1 LKRWPII
8 ALLGVAM
15 LVFLSPGIVGRLAEK
30 NLDENLAWLEE
41 ENDTIVITSE
51 QFDRGWFTSEG
62 RHRITIRDDSL
73 FQVLAPD
80 GSSGDKERP
89 SLIIDTRLDHGLVP
103 ITSMAREEGSLK
115 PGLASSVSTLHID
128 SGNGELTDLPGKV
141 YSTIGLAGNTTIRF
155 LMEEG
160 SQTDANALMTW
171 SGADITLTTDPTSRA
186 LTAKGR
192 IEPTSIE
199 SYGITTNIGTV
210 SFDVEQDRSQY
221 SFGIGTAHVDVD
233 SFTVTSPAQPKAGF
247 GKVSVDVS
255 NELDDGR
262 VNGVASIEFGHVIMP
277 ALGDM
282 NLYIDVAAKGLDAN
296 SMEVFVSE
304 LRAAQAQQPN
314 APMEVLLP
322 QVEDDLEAL
331 LAQGV
336 EIDITRLDV
345 SLPQGDLST
354 TININIPESGT
365 GSTFSWPGII
375 LATTASVDLRIS
387 TSLYELAESMNPDAN
402 MLLAMG
408 ILKRA
413 GDNYEMEVRY
423 ASGLL
428 TINGAPMTIPLGLT
442 Q

>member
-1 LKRWPII
+1 
-8 ALLGVAM
+8 
-15 LVFLSPGIVGRLAEK
+15 
-30 NLDENLAWLEE
+30 
-41 ENDTIVITSE
+41 
-51 QFDRGWFTSEG
+51 
-62 RHRITIRDDSL
+62 
-73 FQVLAPD
+73 
-80 GSSGDKERP
+80 
-89 SLIIDTRLDHGLVP
+89 
-103 ITSMAREEGSLK
+103 
-115 PGLASSVSTLHID
+115 
-128 SGNGELTDLPGKV
+128 
-141 YSTIGLAGNTTIRF
+141 
-155 LMEEG
+155 MEEG

-171 SGADITLTTDPTSRA
+171 SGADITLTTDPTNRA

-199 SYGITTNIGTV
+199 SYGITTDIGTV

-247 GKVSVDVS
+247 GKVSFDVS
-255 NELDDGR
+255 SELDDDR

-365 GSTFSWPGII
+365 RSAFSWPGII

-413 GDNYEMEVRY
+413 GENYEMEVRY

-428 TINGAPMTIPLGLT
+428 TINGAPMTIPLGLP

>member
-1 LKRWPII
+1 MKRWPVI

-30 NLDENLAWLEE
+30 NLDDNLAWLEE
-41 ENDTIVITSE
+41 ENDTLVITSE

-80 GSSGDKERP
+80 GNPGDKERP

-141 YSTIGLAGNTTIRF
+141 YSTIGLAGNTTLRF

-171 SGADITLTTDPTSRA
+171 AGADITLTTDPTSRA

-199 SYGITTNIGTV
+199 SYGITTDIGTV

-221 SFGIGTAHVDVD
+221 SFGIGTARLDVD

-247 GKVSVDVS
+247 GKVSIDVTS
-255 NELDDGR
+255 ELDDDR

-314 APMEVLLP
+314 APMEALLP

-365 GSTFSWPGII
+365 GSAFSWPGII
-375 LATTASVDLRIS
+375 LATTASVDLKIS

-402 MLLAMG
+402 TLLAMG

-413 GDNYEMEVRY
+413 GENYEMEVRY

-428 TINGAPMTIPLGLT
+428 TINGAPMTIPLGLP

>member
-1 LKRWPII
+1 
-8 ALLGVAM
+8 M

-30 NLDENLAWLEE
+30 NLEDNLAWLEE
-41 ENDTIVITSE
+41 ENDAIVITSE
-51 QFDRGWFTSEG
+51 KFDRGWFTSEG
-62 RHRITIRDDSL
+62 RHRITIRDHAL
-73 FQVLAPD
+73 FQAWAPD
-80 GSSGDKERP
+80 GRPGDNKPP

-103 ITSMAREEGSLK
+103 ITSMGREEGSLK

-128 SGNGELTDLPGKV
+128 SGTGELTDLPGKV
-141 YSTIGLAGNTTIRF
+141 FSTIGLTGKTTIRY
-155 LMEEG
+155 LMEAG
-160 SQTDANALMTW
+160 SQTDASTLMTW

-210 SFDVEQDRSQY
+210 TFDVAQDRSEY
-221 SFGIGTAHVDVD
+221 SFGIGTAHLDVD

-247 GKVSVDVS
+247 GKVSIDVAS
-255 NELDDGR
+255 ELDDDR
-262 VNGVASIEFGHVIMP
+262 VNGVASLEFGHIIMP

-282 NLYIDVAAKGLDAN
+282 NLYIDVAANGLDAD
-296 SMEVFVSE
+296 SMEAFFSA

-365 GSTFSWPGII
+365 GSAFSWPGII
-375 LATTASVDLRIS
+375 LATTASVDLKIS

-402 MLLAMG
+402 TLLAMG
-408 ILKRA
+408 ILKRV
-413 GDNYEMEVRY
+413 GENYEMEVRY

-428 TINGAPMTIPLGLT
+428 TINGAPMTVPLGMLT

>member
-1 LKRWPII
+1 
-8 ALLGVAM
+8 
-15 LVFLSPGIVGRLAEK
+15 
-30 NLDENLAWLEE
+30 
-41 ENDTIVITSE
+41 
-51 QFDRGWFTSEG
+51 
-62 RHRITIRDDSL
+62 
-73 FQVLAPD
+73 
-80 GSSGDKERP
+80 
-89 SLIIDTRLDHGLVP
+89 
-103 ITSMAREEGSLK
+103 
-115 PGLASSVSTLHID
+115 
-128 SGNGELTDLPGKV
+128 
-141 YSTIGLAGNTTIRF
+141 
-155 LMEEG
+155 MEEG

-171 SGADITLTTDPTSRA
+171 SGADITLTTDPTNRA
-186 LTAKGR
+186 LTAKGN
-192 IEPTSIE
+192 IAPTSIE

-221 SFGIGTAHVDVD
+221 SFGIGTAHIDVA
-233 SFTVTSPAQPKAGF
+233 SLTVTSPAQPKAGF
-247 GKVSVDVS
+247 SKVSIDVS
-255 NELDDGR
+255 SELDDDR
-262 VNGVASIEFGHVIMP
+262 VNSVASIEFGHVIMP

-282 NLYIDVAAKGLDAN
+282 NLYLDVAAKGLDAN

-314 APMEVLLP
+314 APMEALLP

-354 TININIPESGT
+354 TININIPESAT
-365 GSTFSWPGII
+365 GSAFSWPGII

-408 ILKRA
+408 ILKHT
-413 GDNYEMEVRY
+413 GENYEMEVRY

-428 TINGAPMTIPLGLT
+428 TINGAPMTVPLGLP